1 MHQMSTRA
9 ALRHGKDSAWVRLVP
24 LIWYG
29 NAMRTTIDK
38 AGRVV
43 IPAAVRER
51 LGLLPGTPLDVT
63 ADDGA
68 VTLTPAVP
76 PPRLVRRHGR
86 LVARPVGDRRLLPK
100 IDIATLI
107 EEERNRWP

>member
-1 MHQMSTRA
+1 MM
-9 ALRHGKDSAWVRLVP
+9 
-24 LIWYG
+24 
-29 NAMRTTIDK
+29 TTIDK

-51 LGLLPGTPLDVT
+51 LGLLPGTELAVS

-68 VTLTPAVP
+68 VTLSPVVT
-76 PPRLVRRHGR
+76 PPRLVNRRGW
-86 LVARPVGDRRLLPK
+86 LVARPVGDRRKLPK
-100 IDIATLI
+100 VDVAKLI

>member
-1 MHQMSTRA
+1 M
-9 ALRHGKDSAWVRLVP
+9 P
-24 LIWYG
+24 LQWYYYG
-29 NAMRTTIDK
+29 MVTTIDK

-51 LGLLPGTPLDVT
+51 LGLLPGTELTVT

-68 VTLTPAVP
+68 VTLAPVAT
-76 PPRLVRRHGR
+76 PPRLVARRGW
-86 LVARPVGDRRLLPK
+86 LVARPVGDRRKLPK
-100 IDIATLI
+100 IDVAKLI

>member
-1 MHQMSTRA
+1 M
-9 ALRHGKDSAWVRLVP
+9 P
-24 LIWYG
+24 LKWYHDG
-29 NAMRTTIDK
+29 MTTTIDK

-51 LGLLPGTPLDVT
+51 LGLLPGTRLTVM

-68 VTLTPAVP
+68 VTLTPAVA
-76 PPRLVRRHGR
+76 PPRLVARRGW
-86 LVARPVGDRRLLPK
+86 LVARPAGDRRKLPR
-100 IDIATLI
+100 IDVARLI

>member
-1 MHQMSTRA
+1 MT
-9 ALRHGKDSAWVRLVP
+9 
-24 LIWYG
+24 
-29 NAMRTTIDK
+29 TTIDK

-51 LGLLPGTPLDVT
+51 LGLLPGTELTVS

-68 VTLTPAVP
+68 VTLAPVVT
-76 PPRLVRRHGR
+76 PPRLVNRRGH
-86 LVARPVGDRRLLPK
+86 LVARPVGDRRNLPK
-100 IDIATLI
+100 VDVAKLV